1 LRAGKLEIG
10 ELGKKRS
17 RTGLWCACVGSL
29 LPVRVLVRLHIVAMH
44 DNTKGM
50 ERISTHG

>member
-1 LRAGKLEIG
+1 MWVRGRSWVRAP
-10 ELGKKRS
+10 
-17 RTGLWCACVGSL
+17 LWCACVGAL